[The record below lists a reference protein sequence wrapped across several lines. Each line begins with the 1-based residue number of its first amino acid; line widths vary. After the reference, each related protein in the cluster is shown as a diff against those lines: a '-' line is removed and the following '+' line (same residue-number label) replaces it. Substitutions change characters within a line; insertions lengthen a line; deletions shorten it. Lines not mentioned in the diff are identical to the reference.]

1 MLIRKKYIVISL
13 VALVLLPALALVDL
27 QRQQNLAEE
36 FATKQMVQALSS
48 ESSLAVIGFPK
59 SLLSSSFKKVDTNY
73 TFTQWEVVFAFDKGG
88 YSQVYVKPRIFFLI
102 PVLNFKDD
110 FEIDY
115 INYEKS

>member
-1 MLIRKKYIVISL
+1 MLIRRKHILISV
-13 VALVLLPALALVDL
+13 VALVLLPTLALIDL
-27 QRQQNLAEE
+27 HRQQDLAEE
-36 FATKQMVQALSS
+36 FAKKQMVQALSS
-48 ESSLAVIGFPK
+48 ESSLDDIGFPK
-59 SLLSSSFKKVDTNY
+59 SLLSSSFTRVDTNY

-102 PVLNFKDD
+102 PILNFKND